1 VRWCER
7 ERQRSHFERKV
18 LVRIWQARIWVRRE
32 VLLDTLDETFANAML
47 KGAKTVLL
55 PTAGPAGR
63 AAPFGRISDC

>member
-1 VRWCER
+1 M
-7 ERQRSHFERKV
+7 
-18 LVRIWQARIWVRRE
+18 RRE